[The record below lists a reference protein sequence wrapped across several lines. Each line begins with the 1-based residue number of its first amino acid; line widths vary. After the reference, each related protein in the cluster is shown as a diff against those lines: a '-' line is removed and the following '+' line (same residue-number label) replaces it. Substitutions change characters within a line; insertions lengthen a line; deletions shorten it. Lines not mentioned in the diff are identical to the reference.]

1 MARQFIL
8 EKLSVLDCE
17 DFLEA
22 GDVGGV
28 DAHLEGTAVDQDH
41 RIVVCRRRRYSLLA
55 GIGLRQGPAPGKEAK
70 EQSAVGEGGLHA
82 SRFQTIDEKPAWQ
95 LGEACSSC
103 FVGEGDFGFLVEDQ
117 GADEAIG
124 VAGAWHVDSYG
135 EDPGDP
141 LLKIGDVGGGGTFLF
156 ESALARLLVDLAARG
171 LQVRDRRSDDYSF

>member
-1 MARQFIL
+1 MSAASMPIWKVPPWIKTIESSFAGGVAVLCWPGTVCARASHL
-8 EKLSVLDCE
+8 EKRPKNRVQY
-17 DFLEA
+17 A
-22 GDVGGV
+22 R
-28 DAHLEGTAVDQDH
+28 AVFM
-41 RIVVCRRRRYSLLA
+41 R
-55 GIGLRQGPAPGKEAK
+55 PG
-70 EQSAVGEGGLHA
+70 
-82 SRFQTIDEKPAWQ
+82 FQTIDEKPAWQ

-103 FVGEGDFGFLVEDQ
+103 FVGEGDFGFFVEDQ